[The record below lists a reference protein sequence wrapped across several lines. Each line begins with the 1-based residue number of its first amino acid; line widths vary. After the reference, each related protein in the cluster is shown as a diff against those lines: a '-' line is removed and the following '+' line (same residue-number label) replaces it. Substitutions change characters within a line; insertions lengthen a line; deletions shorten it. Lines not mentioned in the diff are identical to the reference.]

1 MKDFDIA
8 KYLREHQ
15 LGSYGILN
23 HYVDLKP
30 LKEED
35 KTEVELNTEIPY
47 AGPNN
52 KLTGNGEGDAFDQA
66 ETVSEDYED
75 ELNADIKK
83 MIAHIKD
90 GIGSIDGDYIEQT
103 WEGLSD
109 IPFGNVQKQV
119 VQALYDADVVSEG
132 YEDEVDPETGIP
144 YMDDD
149 ITPTDRI
156 EGLINQKDLRNI
168 QVAIQNI
175 LDDLTDDGFGPE
187 DVVEFISD
195 KIRRAAVPYM
205 NR

>member
-35 KTEVELNTEIPY
+35 DTTEVELNTEIPY
-47 AGPNN
+47 AGPDN

-66 ETVSEDYED
+66 ETVSED
-75 ELNADIKK
+75 
-83 MIAHIKD
+83 
-90 GIGSIDGDYIEQT
+90 
-103 WEGLSD
+103 
-109 IPFGNVQKQV
+109 
-119 VQALYDADVVSEG
+119 